1 MHFYN
6 VGYTESGLC
15 VGGEGVSWILD
26 GSCMDWKEDAGLKM
40 HLFIHLIPH
49 LVGSLFW
56 RALFF
61 TFLLVC
67 RSFVSVFITLLGTGW
82 ANIAL
87 GESIGSGFGEGGNMI
102 TCWYHFFSVSFHVCC
117 WGCLR
122 WIQHFNILLE

>member
-61 TFLLVC
+61 YLSFGLLFVCFCFYHFAWYRVGKHRVGGKHWKWIWGRREYDYLLV
-67 RSFVSVFITLLGTGW
+67 SFFFCFFPCLLLGMPTVDP
-82 ANIAL
+82 A
-87 GESIGSGFGEGGNMI
+87 F
-102 TCWYHFFSVSFHVCC
+102 
-117 WGCLR
+117 
-122 WIQHFNILLE
+122 